1 MPARAMVDAG
11 SAVGSFAAAHTGR
24 QPFFHF
30 AVHSGVS
37 GLNFNTSRQA
47 IMDQSG
53 AATRGLP
60 VEVGRVEA
68 CSVVA
73 CL

>member
-1 MPARAMVDAG
+1 MPALAIVEAG

-24 QPFFHF
+24 HPFFHF

-37 GLNFNTSRQA
+37 GLNLSTSRQA

-53 AATRGLP
+53 ASVRGLS
-60 VEVGRVEA
+60 VEVGRVEV